1 MTRTEAVERI
11 IRVAAIATFLVIAWL
26 CLGGESWFAVQTP
39 IAGFLVHLIIFF
51 FLAAVAYVGWASM
64 ASKIALGMLV
74 LAVVLEVIQIVLPG
88 RTFSTIDLAGNLI
101 GVGLAWVFFRV
112 LLNFNRTIRV

>member
-51 FLAAVAYVGWASM
+51 FLAAVAYVGWANM

-74 LAVVLEVIQIVLPG
+74 LAVVIQIVLPG
-88 RTFSTIDLAGNLI
+88 RTFSTLDLAGNLI